1 LHVLVT
7 GAGGFVGR
15 HLIEA
20 LLARGHRVT
29 GTFRREA
36 PHAELTAHKEGLRLV
51 ACDLAE
57 PAGLPAEI
65 DGVIHAAATSA
76 WTGITVD
83 RIARDNVEGTRR
95 LVEYSLGAGA
105 RGFIYLSSM
114 SVYGEI
120 DADEID
126 EETPIRNPDA
136 YGTTKYVGEL
146 LVGDAADH
154 LPGLTIRLPGVIG
167 PGARR
172 NFLAEALAKIQ
183 AGAEVRIF
191 NPEAPFNN
199 AVHVVD
205 LAALVIGMLAKGWK
219 GYDKVVIGAAGQT
232 TVEGAVRRMIARRRS
247 SSNVTVGVAKKGSF
261 TIRSEKAVRLYGYA
275 PMAVEAMLDRFADE
289 GV

>member
-20 LLARGHRVT
+20 LLAKGHRVT
-29 GTFRREA
+29 GTFRRA
-36 PHAELTAHKEGLRLV
+36 PPSSELAGRRAGLELV
-51 ACDLAE
+51 ARDLAE
-57 PAGLPAEI
+57 PARLPERI

-95 LVEYSLGAGA
+95 LVEYALGAGA

-120 DADEID
+120 EADEVD
-126 EETPIRNPDA
+126 EDTPIRNPDA
-136 YGTTKYVGEL
+136 YGATKYVGEL
-146 LVGDAADH
+146 LVGDAAKR
-154 LPGLTIRLPGVIG
+154 LPGLAIRLPGVIG

-183 AGAEVRIF
+183 EGAEVRVF
-191 NPEAPFNN
+191 NPDARFNN
-199 AVHVVD
+199 AVHVGE
-205 LAALVIGMLAKGWK
+205 LAAFAADLLAKGWT
-219 GYDKVVIGAAGQT
+219 GYDKVVVGAAGHT
-232 TVEGAVRRMIARRRS
+232 TVEGAVRRMITRRRS
-247 SSNVTVGVAKKGSF
+247 HSAVAVGSAKKGSF
-261 TIRSEKAVRLYGYA
+261 TVCSRKASRLYGYA
-275 PMAVEAMLDRFADE
+275 PMEIGAMLDRFADE